1 MKNLIQIYKMMLRYW
16 PYMIAGF
23 ISLLGFAAFS
33 GVSITMVIPLF
44 DYIFTP
50 RETTPTIY
58 KIADFFHYFGEKLN
72 QIFAQTGSIFD
83 IKQEEIQT
91 LFSEGL
97 GDVLSKTDPWL
108 LLIIICLTFL
118 ILVLIK
124 NFFYFLNKIFF
135 ATLRGRTI
143 LDIRNSIFQNYL
155 NQSLKF
161 FNINKPGDSL
171 VRLVNDV
178 NIVSKMFLNEMF
190 NLVRD
195 IFLLVV
201 FAGIALY
208 INAKFF
214 LFSLIILPVFGLLI
228 SWLGK
233 KLKKYAKRIQKKFS
247 DMFSNIEEVLNSMK
261 IVQAFSR
268 ENYELEKF
276 KKINWQYFLFWR
288 RSIFYNSFNNPI
300 GELHG
305 TVTAILIILIGGRLV
320 LDPNTGISTGEFMLF
335 LSAIFSMLHP
345 IKTLTNAYAEIRKAQ
360 VSLDR
365 IFYVFNLKTGIKNP
379 ENPVFKKSFTS
390 EIKVKNVNFGY
401 NSDTDVLKNINLEIK
416 KGEKVAFVGS
426 SGAGKTTLVNL
437 FPRMYEI
444 NSGEILIDG
453 VNINQIDLKDLRT
466 LFGTVTQESILFS
479 DTIANNIG
487 YGSLKEVT
495 EDEIKKAAKIAFADE
510 FIEKLPN
517 QYNELLHQK
526 GANLSGGQQQRLCI
540 ARAIVDNPP
549 ILIFDEA
556 TSALDTEAEQKVQR
570 AINQATRNRTVLVI
584 AHRLSTVLTADKI
597 VVIDKGEIVDIG
609 THSELLERCERYQT
623 LYNLQFDDSAA
634 GEF

>member
-1 MKNLIQIYKMMLRYW
+1 
-16 PYMIAGF
+16 
-23 ISLLGFAAFS
+23 
-33 GVSITMVIPLF
+33 
-44 DYIFTP
+44 
-50 RETTPTIY
+50 
-58 KIADFFHYFGEKLN
+58 
-72 QIFAQTGSIFD
+72 
-83 IKQEEIQT
+83 
-91 LFSEGL
+91 
-97 GDVLSKTDPWL
+97 
-108 LLIIICLTFL
+108 
-118 ILVLIK
+118 
-124 NFFYFLNKIFF
+124 
-135 ATLRGRTI
+135 
-143 LDIRNSIFQNYL
+143 
-155 NQSLKF
+155 
-161 FNINKPGDSL
+161 
-171 VRLVNDV
+171 
-178 NIVSKMFLNEMF
+178 
-190 NLVRD
+190 
-195 IFLLVV
+195 
-201 FAGIALY
+201 
-208 INAKFF
+208 
-214 LFSLIILPVFGLLI
+214 
-228 SWLGK
+228 
-233 KLKKYAKRIQKKFS
+233 
-247 DMFSNIEEVLNSMK
+247 
-261 IVQAFSR
+261 
-268 ENYELEKF
+268 
-276 KKINWQYFLFWR
+276 
-288 RSIFYNSFNNPI
+288 
-300 GELHG
+300 
-305 TVTAILIILIGGRLV
+305 LV
-320 LDPNTGISTGEFMLF
+320 LDPKTGISTGEFMLF

-416 KGEKVAFVGS
+416 MGEKVAFVGS

-437 FPRMYEI
+437 FPRMYDI

-495 EDEIKKAAKIAFADE
+495 EEDIKKAAKIAYADE
-510 FIEKLPN
+510 FIETLPN

-597 VVIDKGEIVDIG
+597 VVIDKGEIVDMG

-634 GEF
+634 GDF